1 MLLNFLKKTFRRV
14 STKNFQIKKVAQFLS
29 NFFVVYFKY
38 FKNKINLGENWQRN
52 ASFLFLLLLLPFQ
65 SFSNFYG
72 VELENGGD
80 MNLENL
86 IKNLE
91 AKVIGETNLDILD
104 ITYNSKKVKK
114 GSLFVCLCGENSDG
128 HDFAKDAERNGAAAI
143 LCEKQVQVNIPQIVV
158 SSTRKA
164 LSKVFSC
171 FYDNPQNKLKIIGL
185 TGTNGKTTTS
195 FLIKSILEESG
206 KKVGLIGTQGAFIG
220 KQFFQTRLTTPDPQL
235 LFKLLKQ
242 MVDFGVEYVVMEVS
256 AHALALDKTEGIVFE
271 VGVLT
276 NLTQD
281 HLDFFETM
289 ENYKRAKFKLFEGN
303 KIKSAVLNFDDEFG
317 RKLAETITVP
327 FLSYSLNNPS
337 DVFAAKIGNKNG
349 KNKFIVNILDN
360 VFDVESNLIGEFNI
374 YNSLAAASVAAML
387 GCSTKQIKNG
397 LERLLGVEGRLN
409 RFNLSNGVVAFID
422 FAHTPDGIE
431 QALNAIRELKFKQ
444 IITVFGCSGNRDKDK
459 RHKMG
464 QIAEKLSDYVVL
476 TTDNPRF
483 ENPELI
489 LDDIEIGMEK
499 TAHTRFVSRE
509 QAIEFALTLAKK
521 GDCVA
526 ILGKGAETYQDI
538 NGVNVPYSDFE
549 VVKNFNENLHR
560 EFFEKN
566 LKA

>member
-1 MLLNFLKKTFRRV
+1 MLLNFLKKTSRRV
-14 STKNFQIKKVAQFLS
+14 STKNFQIKKVAQILS

-72 VELENGGD
+72 VELGNGGD

-91 AKVIGETNLDILD
+91 AKVIGETNIDILD

-143 LCEKQVQVNIPQIVV
+143 LCEKQVQVNIPQIIV

-220 KQFFQTRLTTPDPQL
+220 KQFFQTGLTTPDPQL

-549 VVKNFNENLHR
+549 VVKNFNENLHC

>member
-1 MLLNFLKKTFRRV
+1 MLLNFLKKTSRRV
-14 STKNFQIKKVAQFLS
+14 STKNFQIKKVAQILS

-38 FKNKINLGENWQRN
+38 FKNKTNLGENWQRN

-80 MNLENL
+80 MKLEKLIENL
-86 IKNLE
+86 DAN
-91 AKVIGETNLDILD
+91 VVGETDHEIFD
-104 ITYNSKKVKK
+104 ITYNSKEVTK
-114 GSLFVCLCGENSDG
+114 GSLFVCIRGENSDG

-143 LCEKQVQVNIPQIVV
+143 LCEKQVQVNIPQIIV

-220 KQFFQTRLTTPDPQL
+220 KQFFQTGLTTPDPQL

-397 LERLLGVEGRLN
+397 LEKLLGVEGRLN

>member
-1 MLLNFLKKTFRRV
+1 MLLNFLKKTSRRV
-14 STKNFQIKKVAQFLS
+14 STKNFQIKKVAQILS

-91 AKVIGETNLDILD
+91 ANVIGETNLDILD
-104 ITYNSKKVKK
+104 ITYNSKEVTK
-114 GSLFVCLCGENSDG
+114 GSLFVCIRGENSDG
-128 HDFAKDAERNGAAAI
+128 HDFAKDAEKNGAAAI

-220 KQFFQTRLTTPDPQL
+220 KQFFQTGLTTPDPQL

-242 MVDFGVEYVVMEVS
+242 MVDFGIEYVVMEVS
-256 AHALALDKTEGIVFE
+256 AHALALDKTEEIVFE

-281 HLDFFETM
+281 HLDFFKTM
-289 ENYKRAKFKLFEGN
+289 ENYKRAKLKLFERN

-317 RKLAETITVP
+317 RELGETIDVP

-397 LERLLGVEGRLN
+397 LEKLFGVEGRLN

-431 QALNAIRELKFKQ
+431 KALNAIRELKFKQ

-489 LDDIEIGMEK
+489 LDDIEIGMKK

-538 NGVNVPYSDFE
+538 NAVHVPYNDFE
-549 VVKNFNENLHR
+549 VVKNFDDNLRR
-560 EFFEKN
+560 EFFENN

>member
-1 MLLNFLKKTFRRV
+1 MLLNFLKKTSRRV

-91 AKVIGETNLDILD
+91 AKVIGETNIDILD

-143 LCEKQVQVNIPQIVV
+143 LCEKQVQVNIPQIIV

-220 KQFFQTRLTTPDPQL
+220 KQFFQTGLTTPDPQL

-281 HLDFFETM
+281 HLDFFKTM

-397 LERLLGVEGRLN
+397 LEKLFGVEGRLN

>member
-1 MLLNFLKKTFRRV
+1 MLLNFLKKTLRRV
-14 STKNFQIKKVAQFLS
+14 STKNFQIKKVAQILS

-171 FYDNPQNKLKIIGL
+171 FYDNPQKKLKIIGL

-220 KQFFQTRLTTPDPQL
+220 KQFFQTGLTTPDPQL

-281 HLDFFETM
+281 HLDFFKTM
-289 ENYKRAKFKLFEGN
+289 ENYKRAKLKLFEGN

-397 LERLLGVEGRLN
+397 LEKLFGVEGRLN

-431 QALNAIRELKFKQ
+431 KALNAIRELKFKQ

>member
-1 MLLNFLKKTFRRV
+1 MLLNFLKKTSRRV
-14 STKNFQIKKVAQFLS
+14 STKNFQIKKVAQILS

-91 AKVIGETNLDILD
+91 ANVIGETNLDILD
-104 ITYNSKKVKK
+104 ITYNSKEVTK
-114 GSLFVCLCGENSDG
+114 GSLFVCIRGENSDG
-128 HDFAKDAERNGAAAI
+128 HDFAKDAEKNGAAAI

-220 KQFFQTRLTTPDPQL
+220 KQFFQTGLTTPDPQF

-256 AHALALDKTEGIVFE
+256 AHALSLDKTEGIVFE

-281 HLDFFETM
+281 HLDFFKTM
-289 ENYKRAKFKLFEGN
+289 ENYKHAKLKLFERN

-317 RKLAETITVP
+317 RELGETIDVP

-397 LERLLGVEGRLN
+397 LEKFFGVEGRLN

-431 QALNAIRELKFKQ
+431 KALNAIRELKFKQ

-489 LDDIEIGMEK
+489 LDDIEIGMKK

-538 NGVNVPYSDFE
+538 NAVHVPYNDFE
-549 VVKNFNENLHR
+549 VVKNFDDNLRR
-560 EFFEKN
+560 EFFENN

>member
-1 MLLNFLKKTFRRV
+1 MK
-14 STKNFQIKKVAQFLS
+14 
-29 NFFVVYFKY
+29 VYFKY

-72 VELENGGD
+72 VELGNGGD

-143 LCEKQVQVNIPQIVV
+143 LCEKQVQVNIPQIIV

-220 KQFFQTRLTTPDPQL
+220 KQFFQTGLTTPDPQL

-281 HLDFFETM
+281 HLDFFKTM
-289 ENYKRAKFKLFEGN
+289 ENYKRAKFKLFEEN

-431 QALNAIRELKFKQ
+431 KALNAIRELKFKQ

-509 QAIEFALTLAKK
+509 QAIGFALTLAKK

-549 VVKNFNENLHR
+549 VVKNFDDNLRR

>member
-1 MLLNFLKKTFRRV
+1 MLLNFLKKTSRRV
-14 STKNFQIKKVAQFLS
+14 STKNFQIKKVAQILS

-72 VELENGGD
+72 VEFENGGD

-143 LCEKQVQVNIPQIVV
+143 LCEKQVQVNIPQIIV

-220 KQFFQTRLTTPDPQL
+220 KQFFQTGLTTPDPQL

-281 HLDFFETM
+281 HLDFFKTM
-289 ENYKRAKFKLFEGN
+289 ENYKRTKFKLFEGN

-397 LERLLGVEGRLN
+397 LEKLLGVEGRLN

-431 QALNAIRELKFKQ
+431 QALNAIRELNFKQ

-509 QAIEFALTLAKK
+509 QAIEFALTLAHEI
-521 GDCVA
+521 GRC
-526 ILGKGAETYQDI
+526 
-538 NGVNVPYSDFE
+538 
-549 VVKNFNENLHR
+549 R
-560 EFFEKN
+560 EESQ
-566 LKA
+566 LLVYR

>member
-1 MLLNFLKKTFRRV
+1 MLLNFLKKTLRRV
-14 STKNFQIKKVAQFLS
+14 STKNFQIKKVAQILS

-80 MNLENL
+80 MKLEKLIENL
-86 IKNLE
+86 DAN
-91 AKVIGETNLDILD
+91 VVGETNLDILD
-104 ITYNSKKVKK
+104 ITYNSKEVTK
-114 GSLFVCLCGENSDG
+114 GSLFVCIRGENSDG
-128 HDFAKDAERNGAAAI
+128 HDFAKDAEKNGAAAI

-220 KQFFQTRLTTPDPQL
+220 KQFFQTGLTTPDPQF

-256 AHALALDKTEGIVFE
+256 AHALSLDKTEGIVFE

-281 HLDFFETM
+281 HLDFFKTM
-289 ENYKRAKFKLFEGN
+289 ENYKHAKLKLFERN

-337 DVFAAKIGNKNG
+337 DVFAAKVGNKNG

-374 YNSLAAASVAAML
+374 YNSLAATSVAAML
-387 GCSTKQIKNG
+387 GCSPKQIKNG
-397 LERLLGVEGRLN
+397 LEKLLGVEGRLN

-431 QALNAIRELKFKQ
+431 KALNAIRELKFKQ

-538 NGVNVPYSDFE
+538 NAVHVPYNDFE
-549 VVKNFNENLHR
+549 VVKNFDDNLRR
-560 EFFEKN
+560 EFFENN

>member
-1 MLLNFLKKTFRRV
+1 MLLNFLKKTSRRV
-14 STKNFQIKKVAQFLS
+14 STKNFQIKKVAQILS
-29 NFFVVYFKY
+29 NFFVVYFKC

-128 HDFAKDAERNGAAAI
+128 HDFAKDAEKNGAAAI

-220 KQFFQTRLTTPDPQL
+220 KQFFQTGLTTPDPQF
-235 LFKLLKQ
+235 LFKLLKE

-256 AHALALDKTEGIVFE
+256 AHALSLDKTEGIVFE

-281 HLDFFETM
+281 HLDFFKTM

-317 RKLAETITVP
+317 SKLAETITVP

-397 LERLLGVEGRLN
+397 LEKLFGVEGRLN

-431 QALNAIRELKFKQ
+431 KALNAIRELKFKQ

-489 LDDIEIGMEK
+489 LDDIEIGMKK

-509 QAIEFALTLAKK
+509 QAVEFALTLAKK
-521 GDCVA
+521 SDCVA

>member
-1 MLLNFLKKTFRRV
+1 MLLNFLKKTSRRV
-14 STKNFQIKKVAQFLS
+14 STKNFQIKKVAQILS

-72 VELENGGD
+72 VEFENGGD

-143 LCEKQVQVNIPQIVV
+143 LCEKQVQVNIPQIIV

-220 KQFFQTRLTTPDPQL
+220 KQFFQTGLTTPDPQL

-397 LERLLGVEGRLN
+397 LEKLFGVEGRLN

>member
-1 MLLNFLKKTFRRV
+1 MLLNFLKKTSRRV
-14 STKNFQIKKVAQFLS
+14 STKNFQIKKVAQILS

-72 VELENGGD
+72 VEFENRGD

-143 LCEKQVQVNIPQIVV
+143 LCEKQVQVNIPQIIV

-220 KQFFQTRLTTPDPQL
+220 KQFFQTGLTTPDPQL

-281 HLDFFETM
+281 HLDFFKTM

-397 LERLLGVEGRLN
+397 LEKLFGVEGRLN

>member
-1 MLLNFLKKTFRRV
+1 MLLNFLKKTSRRV
-14 STKNFQIKKVAQFLS
+14 STKNFQIKKVAQILS

-143 LCEKQVQVNIPQIVV
+143 LCEKPLQVKIPQIIV

-220 KQFFQTRLTTPDPQL
+220 KQFFQTGLTTPDPQL

-242 MVDFGVEYVVMEVS
+242 MVDFGVEYVVVEVS

-281 HLDFFETM
+281 HLDFFKTM
-289 ENYKRAKFKLFEGN
+289 ENYQRAKLKLFEGN

-317 RKLAETITVP
+317 RKLAEIITVP

-397 LERLLGVEGRLN
+397 LEKLLGVEGRLN

-431 QALNAIRELKFKQ
+431 KALNAIRELKFKQ

>member
-1 MLLNFLKKTFRRV
+1 MLLNFLKKTSRRV
-14 STKNFQIKKVAQFLS
+14 STKNFQIKKVAQILS

-72 VELENGGD
+72 VEFENGGD

-143 LCEKQVQVNIPQIVV
+143 LCEKQVQVNIPQIIV

-220 KQFFQTRLTTPDPQL
+220 KQFFQTGLTTPDPQL

-397 LERLLGVEGRLN
+397 LEKLLGVEGRLN

-431 QALNAIRELKFKQ
+431 KALNAIRELKFKQ

>member
-1 MLLNFLKKTFRRV
+1 M
-14 STKNFQIKKVAQFLS
+14 S

-220 KQFFQTRLTTPDPQL
+220 KQFFQTGLTTPDPQF

-281 HLDFFETM
+281 HLDFFKTM

-397 LERLLGVEGRLN
+397 LEKLLGVEGRLN

-431 QALNAIRELKFKQ
+431 KALNAIRELKFKQ

>member
-1 MLLNFLKKTFRRV
+1 MLLNFLKKTLRRV
-14 STKNFQIKKVAQFLS
+14 STKNFQIKKVAQILS

-80 MNLENL
+80 MKLEKLIENL
-86 IKNLE
+86 DAN
-91 AKVIGETNLDILD
+91 VVGETDHEIFD
-104 ITYNSKKVKK
+104 ITYNSKEVTK
-114 GSLFVCLCGENSDG
+114 GSLFVCIRGENSDG
-128 HDFAKDAERNGAAAI
+128 HDFAKDAEKNGAAAI

-220 KQFFQTRLTTPDPQL
+220 KQFFQTGLTTPDPQF

-256 AHALALDKTEGIVFE
+256 AHALSLDKTEGIVFE

-281 HLDFFETM
+281 HLDFFKTM

-317 RKLAETITVP
+317 RELGETIDVP

-397 LERLLGVEGRLN
+397 LEKLFGVEGRLN

-431 QALNAIRELKFKQ
+431 KALNAIRELKFKQ

-538 NGVNVPYSDFE
+538 NAVHVPYNDFE
-549 VVKNFNENLHR
+549 VVKNFDDNLRR
-560 EFFEKN
+560 EFFENN

>member
-1 MLLNFLKKTFRRV
+1 MLLNFLKKTLRRV
-14 STKNFQIKKVAQFLS
+14 STKNFQIKKVAQILS

-38 FKNKINLGENWQRN
+38 FKNKINLGGNWQRN

-80 MNLENL
+80 MKLEKLIENL
-86 IKNLE
+86 DAN
-91 AKVIGETNLDILD
+91 VVGETDHEIFD
-104 ITYNSKKVKK
+104 ITYNSKEVTK
-114 GSLFVCLCGENSDG
+114 GSLFVCIRGENSDG
-128 HDFAKDAERNGAAAI
+128 HDFAKDAEKNGAAAI

-220 KQFFQTRLTTPDPQL
+220 KQFFQTGLTTPDPQF

-256 AHALALDKTEGIVFE
+256 AHALSLDKTEGIVFE

-281 HLDFFETM
+281 HLDFFKTM
-289 ENYKRAKFKLFEGN
+289 ENYKHAKLKLFERN

-317 RKLAETITVP
+317 RELGESIDVP

-374 YNSLAAASVAAML
+374 YNSLAATSVAAML
-387 GCSTKQIKNG
+387 GCSPKQIKSG
-397 LERLLGVEGRLN
+397 LEKLSGVEGRLN

-431 QALNAIRELKFKQ
+431 KALNAIRELKFKQ

-538 NGVNVPYSDFE
+538 NAVHVPYNDFE
-549 VVKNFNENLHR
+549 VVKNFDDNLRR
-560 EFFEKN
+560 EFFENN

>member
-1 MLLNFLKKTFRRV
+1 MLLNFLKKTSRRV
-14 STKNFQIKKVAQFLS
+14 STKNFQIKKVAQILS

-91 AKVIGETNLDILD
+91 AKVIGETNIDILD

-143 LCEKQVQVNIPQIVV
+143 LCEKQVQVNIPQIIV

-220 KQFFQTRLTTPDPQL
+220 KQFFQTGLTTPDPQL

-281 HLDFFETM
+281 HLDFFKTM

-397 LERLLGVEGRLN
+397 LEKLFGVEGRLN

>member
-1 MLLNFLKKTFRRV
+1 V
-14 STKNFQIKKVAQFLS
+14 
-29 NFFVVYFKY
+29 
-38 FKNKINLGENWQRN
+38 
-52 ASFLFLLLLLPFQ
+52 
-65 SFSNFYG
+65 
-72 VELENGGD
+72 
-80 MNLENL
+80 
-86 IKNLE
+86 
-91 AKVIGETNLDILD
+91 
-104 ITYNSKKVKK
+104 
-114 GSLFVCLCGENSDG
+114 
-128 HDFAKDAERNGAAAI
+128 
-143 LCEKQVQVNIPQIVV
+143 
-158 SSTRKA
+158 
-164 LSKVFSC
+164 
-171 FYDNPQNKLKIIGL
+171 
-185 TGTNGKTTTS
+185 
-195 FLIKSILEESG
+195 
-206 KKVGLIGTQGAFIG
+206 
-220 KQFFQTRLTTPDPQL
+220 
-235 LFKLLKQ
+235 
-242 MVDFGVEYVVMEVS
+242 EVS

-281 HLDFFETM
+281 HLDFFKTM
-289 ENYKRAKFKLFEGN
+289 ENYQRAKLKLFEGN

-317 RKLAETITVP
+317 RKLAEIITVP

-397 LERLLGVEGRLN
+397 LEKLFGVEGRLN

-431 QALNAIRELKFKQ
+431 KALNAIRELKFKQ

>member
-1 MLLNFLKKTFRRV
+1 MLLNFLKKTLRRV
-14 STKNFQIKKVAQFLS
+14 STKNFQIKKVAQILS
-29 NFFVVYFKY
+29 NFFVVYFKCL
-38 FKNKINLGENWQRN
+38 KNKINLGENWQRN

-220 KQFFQTRLTTPDPQL
+220 KQFFQTGLTTPDPQL

-256 AHALALDKTEGIVFE
+256 AHALSLDKTEGIVFE

-281 HLDFFETM
+281 HLDFFKTM
-289 ENYKRAKFKLFEGN
+289 ENYKRAKFKLFERN

-317 RKLAETITVP
+317 SKLAETITVP

-337 DVFAAKIGNKNG
+337 DVFAAKIGNRNG

-397 LERLLGVEGRLN
+397 LEKLFGVEGRLN

>member
-1 MLLNFLKKTFRRV
+1 MLLNFLKKTSRRV
-14 STKNFQIKKVAQFLS
+14 STKNFQIKKVAQILS

-72 VELENGGD
+72 VELGNGGD

-114 GSLFVCLCGENSDG
+114 GYLFVCLCGENSDG

-143 LCEKQVQVNIPQIVV
+143 LCEKQVQVNIPQIIV

-220 KQFFQTRLTTPDPQL
+220 KQFFQTGLTTPDPQL

-397 LERLLGVEGRLN
+397 LEKLLGVEGRLN

-489 LDDIEIGMEK
+489 LDDIEIGMKK

>member
-91 AKVIGETNLDILD
+91 AKVVGRTNLDILD

-114 GSLFVCLCGENSDG
+114 GYLFVCLCGENSDG

-143 LCEKQVQVNIPQIVV
+143 LCEKQVQVNIPQIIV

-220 KQFFQTRLTTPDPQL
+220 KQFFQTGLTTPDPQL

-242 MVDFGVEYVVMEVS
+242 MVNFGVEYVVMEVS

-397 LERLLGVEGRLN
+397 LEKLLGVEGRLN

-444 IITVFGCSGNRDKDK
+444 IITIFGCSGNRDKDK

>member
-1 MLLNFLKKTFRRV
+1 MLLNFLKKTSRRV
-14 STKNFQIKKVAQFLS
+14 STKNFQIKKVAQILS

-80 MNLENL
+80 MKLEKLIENL
-86 IKNLE
+86 DAN
-91 AKVIGETNLDILD
+91 VVGETDHEIFD
-104 ITYNSKKVKK
+104 ITYNSKEVTK
-114 GSLFVCLCGENSDG
+114 GSLFVCIRGENSDG

-143 LCEKQVQVNIPQIVV
+143 LCEKQVQVNIPQIIVL
-158 SSTRKA
+158 STRKA

-220 KQFFQTRLTTPDPQL
+220 KQFFQTGLTTPDPQL

>member
-1 MLLNFLKKTFRRV
+1 MLLNFLKKTSRRV
-14 STKNFQIKKVAQFLS
+14 STKNFQIKKVAQILS

-220 KQFFQTRLTTPDPQL
+220 KQFFQTGLTTPDPQL

-549 VVKNFNENLHR
+549 VVKNFNENLHC

>member
-1 MLLNFLKKTFRRV
+1 MLLNFLKKTLRRV
-14 STKNFQIKKVAQFLS
+14 STKNFQIKKVAQILS

-80 MNLENL
+80 MKLEKLIENL
-86 IKNLE
+86 DAN
-91 AKVIGETNLDILD
+91 VVGETDHEIFD
-104 ITYNSKKVKK
+104 ITYNSKEVTK
-114 GSLFVCLCGENSDG
+114 GSLFVCVRGENSDG
-128 HDFAKDAERNGAAAI
+128 HDFAKDAEKNGAAAI

-220 KQFFQTRLTTPDPQL
+220 KQFFQTGLTTPDPQF

-256 AHALALDKTEGIVFE
+256 AHALSLDKTEGIIFE

-281 HLDFFETM
+281 HLDFFKTM
-289 ENYKRAKFKLFEGN
+289 ENYKHAKLKLFERN

-317 RKLAETITVP
+317 RELGETIDVP

-397 LERLLGVEGRLN
+397 LEKLFGVEGRLN

-431 QALNAIRELKFKQ
+431 KALNAIRELKFKQ

-538 NGVNVPYSDFE
+538 NAIHVPYNDFE
-549 VVKNFNENLHR
+549 VVKNFDDNLRR
-560 EFFEKN
+560 EFFENN

>member
-14 STKNFQIKKVAQFLS
+14 STKSFQIKKVAQILS

-72 VELENGGD
+72 VELGNGGD

-220 KQFFQTRLTTPDPQL
+220 KQFFQTGLTTPDPQL

-281 HLDFFETM
+281 HLDFFKTM

-397 LERLLGVEGRLN
+397 LEKLFGVEGRLN

-431 QALNAIRELKFKQ
+431 KALNAIRELKFKQ

>member
-1 MLLNFLKKTFRRV
+1 MLLNFLKKTLRRV
-14 STKNFQIKKVAQFLS
+14 STKNFQIKKVAQILS

-72 VELENGGD
+72 IELENGGD
-80 MNLENL
+80 MKLEKLIENL
-86 IKNLE
+86 DAN
-91 AKVIGETNLDILD
+91 VVGETDHEIFD
-104 ITYNSKKVKK
+104 ITYNSKEVTK
-114 GSLFVCLCGENSDG
+114 GSLFVCIRGENSDG

-206 KKVGLIGTQGAFIG
+206 KKVGLVGTQGAFIG
-220 KQFFQTRLTTPDPQL
+220 KQLFQTGLTTPDPQF

-256 AHALALDKTEGIVFE
+256 AHALSLDKTEGIVFE

-281 HLDFFETM
+281 HLDFFKTM
-289 ENYKRAKFKLFEGN
+289 ENYKHAKLKLFERN

-317 RKLAETITVP
+317 RELGETIDVP

-374 YNSLAAASVAAML
+374 YNSLAATSVAAML
-387 GCSTKQIKNG
+387 GCSPKQIKSG
-397 LERLLGVEGRLN
+397 LEKLSGVEGRLN
-409 RFNLSNGVVAFID
+409 RFHLSNGVVAFID

-431 QALNAIRELKFKQ
+431 KALNAIRELKFKQ

-538 NGVNVPYSDFE
+538 NAVHVPYNDFE
-549 VVKNFNENLHR
+549 VVKNFDDNLRR
-560 EFFEKN
+560 EFFENN

>member
-1 MLLNFLKKTFRRV
+1 MLLNFLKKTSRRV
-14 STKNFQIKKVAQFLS
+14 STKNFQIKKVAQILS

-80 MNLENL
+80 MKLEKL

-91 AKVIGETNLDILD
+91 ANVIGETNLDILD
-104 ITYNSKKVKK
+104 ITYNSKEVTK
-114 GSLFVCLCGENSDG
+114 GSLFVCIRGENSDG
-128 HDFAKDAERNGAAAI
+128 HDFAKDAEKNGAAAI

-220 KQFFQTRLTTPDPQL
+220 KQFFQTGLTTPDPQF

-256 AHALALDKTEGIVFE
+256 AHALSLDKTEGIVFE

-281 HLDFFETM
+281 HLDFFKTM
-289 ENYKRAKFKLFEGN
+289 ENYKHAKLKLFERN

-317 RKLAETITVP
+317 RELGETIDVP

-374 YNSLAAASVAAML
+374 YNSLAATSVAAML
-387 GCSTKQIKNG
+387 GCSPKQIKSG
-397 LERLLGVEGRLN
+397 LEKLSGVEGRLN

-431 QALNAIRELKFKQ
+431 KALNAIRELKFKQ

-538 NGVNVPYSDFE
+538 NAVHVPYNDFE
-549 VVKNFNENLHR
+549 VVKNFDDNLRR
-560 EFFEKN
+560 EFFENN

>member
-1 MLLNFLKKTFRRV
+1 MLLNFLKKTSRRV
-14 STKNFQIKKVAQFLS
+14 STKNFQIKKVAQILS

-128 HDFAKDAERNGAAAI
+128 HDFAKDAEKNGAAAI

-220 KQFFQTRLTTPDPQL
+220 KQFFQTGLTTPDPQL

-281 HLDFFETM
+281 HLDFFKTM

-317 RKLAETITVP
+317 SKLAETITVP

-337 DVFAAKIGNKNG
+337 DVFAAKIGNRNG

-374 YNSLAAASVAAML
+374 YNSLAATSVAAML
-387 GCSTKQIKNG
+387 GCSPKQIKNG
-397 LERLLGVEGRLN
+397 LEKLLGVEGRLN

-431 QALNAIRELKFKQ
+431 QALNAIRDLKFKQ

-549 VVKNFNENLHR
+549 VVKNFDDNLRR
-560 EFFEKN
+560 EFFENN

>member
-1 MLLNFLKKTFRRV
+1 MLLNFLKKTSRRV
-14 STKNFQIKKVAQFLS
+14 STKNFQIKKVAQILS

-91 AKVIGETNLDILD
+91 AKVIGETNIDILD

-143 LCEKQVQVNIPQIVV
+143 LCEKQVQVNIPQIIV

-171 FYDNPQNKLKIIGL
+171 FYDNPQKKLKIIGL

-220 KQFFQTRLTTPDPQL
+220 KQFFQTGLTTPDPQL

-281 HLDFFETM
+281 HLDFFKTM
-289 ENYKRAKFKLFEGN
+289 ENYKRTKFKLFDGN

-337 DVFAAKIGNKNG
+337 DVFAAKIGNRNG

-397 LERLLGVEGRLN
+397 LEKLLGVEGRLN

>member
-14 STKNFQIKKVAQFLS
+14 STKNFQIKKVAQILS

-195 FLIKSILEESG
+195 FLIKSILEERG
-206 KKVGLIGTQGAFIG
+206 RKVGLIGTQGAFIG
-220 KQFFQTRLTTPDPQL
+220 KQFFQTGLTTPDPQL

-397 LERLLGVEGRLN
+397 LEKLLGVEGRLN

-509 QAIEFALTLAKK
+509 QAIEFALMLAKK

>member
-1 MLLNFLKKTFRRV
+1 MLLNFLKKTSRRV
-14 STKNFQIKKVAQFLS
+14 STKNFQIKKVAQILS

-80 MNLENL
+80 MKLEKLIENL
-86 IKNLE
+86 DAN
-91 AKVIGETNLDILD
+91 VVGRTNLDILD

-143 LCEKQVQVNIPQIVV
+143 LCEKQVQVNIPQIIV

-220 KQFFQTRLTTPDPQL
+220 KQFFQTGLTTPDPQL

-281 HLDFFETM
+281 HLDFFKTM
-289 ENYKRAKFKLFEGN
+289 ENYRRAKFKLFEGN

-397 LERLLGVEGRLN
+397 LEKLLGVEGRLN

>member
-1 MLLNFLKKTFRRV
+1 MLLNFLKKTLRRV
-14 STKNFQIKKVAQFLS
+14 STKNFQIKKVAQILS

-143 LCEKQVQVNIPQIVV
+143 LCERQVQVNIPQIVV

-220 KQFFQTRLTTPDPQL
+220 KQFFQTGLTTPDPQF

-281 HLDFFETM
+281 HLDFFKTM
-289 ENYKRAKFKLFEGN
+289 ENYQRAKFKLFEGN

-317 RKLAETITVP
+317 SKLAETITVP

-397 LERLLGVEGRLN
+397 LEKLLGVEGRLN

>member
-1 MLLNFLKKTFRRV
+1 MLLNFLKKTSRRV
-14 STKNFQIKKVAQFLS
+14 STKNFQIKKIAQILS

-220 KQFFQTRLTTPDPQL
+220 KQFFQTGLTTPDPQL

-281 HLDFFETM
+281 HLDFFKTM

-397 LERLLGVEGRLN
+397 LEKLFGVEGRLN

>member
-1 MLLNFLKKTFRRV
+1 MLLNFLKKTSRRV
-14 STKNFQIKKVAQFLS
+14 STKNFQIKKVAQILS

-91 AKVIGETNLDILD
+91 VKVIGETNLDILD

-114 GSLFVCLCGENSDG
+114 GSLFVCLYGENSDG

-143 LCEKQVQVNIPQIVV
+143 LCEKQVQVNIPQIIVL
-158 SSTRKA
+158 STRKA

-206 KKVGLIGTQGAFIG
+206 KKVGLIGTQGAFIW
-220 KQFFQTRLTTPDPQL
+220 KQFFQTGLTTPDPQL
-235 LFKLLKQ
+235 LFKFLKQ

-281 HLDFFETM
+281 HLDFFKTM
-289 ENYKRAKFKLFEGN
+289 ENYRRAKFKLFEGN

-397 LERLLGVEGRLN
+397 LEKLLGVEGRLN

>member
-1 MLLNFLKKTFRRV
+1 MK
-14 STKNFQIKKVAQFLS
+14 
-29 NFFVVYFKY
+29 VYFKY

-114 GSLFVCLCGENSDG
+114 GYLFVCLCGENSDG

-220 KQFFQTRLTTPDPQL
+220 KQFFQTGLTTPDPQL

-281 HLDFFETM
+281 HLDFFKTM
-289 ENYKRAKFKLFEGN
+289 ENYKRAKFKLFEEN

-431 QALNAIRELKFKQ
+431 KALNAIRELKFKQ

-538 NGVNVPYSDFE
+538 NAVHVPYNDFE
-549 VVKNFNENLHR
+549 VVKNFDDNLRR

>member
-1 MLLNFLKKTFRRV
+1 MLLNFLKKTLRRV
-14 STKNFQIKKVAQFLS
+14 STKNFQIKKVAQILS
-29 NFFVVYFKY
+29 KFFVVYFKY

-128 HDFAKDAERNGAAAI
+128 HDFAKDAEKNGAAAI

-220 KQFFQTRLTTPDPQL
+220 KQFFQTGLTTPDPQF

-256 AHALALDKTEGIVFE
+256 AHALSLDKTEGIVFE

-281 HLDFFETM
+281 HLDFFKTM
-289 ENYKRAKFKLFEGN
+289 ENYKHAKLKLFERN

-317 RKLAETITVP
+317 RELGKTIDVP

-397 LERLLGVEGRLN
+397 LEKLFGVEGRLN

-431 QALNAIRELKFKQ
+431 KALNAIRELKFKQ

-538 NGVNVPYSDFE
+538 NAIHVPYNDFE
-549 VVKNFNENLHR
+549 VVKNFDDNLRR
-560 EFFEKN
+560 EFFENN

>member
-1 MLLNFLKKTFRRV
+1 MLLNFLKKTSRRV
-14 STKNFQIKKVAQFLS
+14 STKNFQIKKVAQILS

-143 LCEKQVQVNIPQIVV
+143 LCEKQVQVNIPQIIV

-220 KQFFQTRLTTPDPQL
+220 KQFFQTGLTTPDPQL

-281 HLDFFETM
+281 HLDFFKTM

-397 LERLLGVEGRLN
+397 LEKLFGVEGRLN

>member
-1 MLLNFLKKTFRRV
+1 MLLNFLKKTSRRV
-14 STKNFQIKKVAQFLS
+14 STKNFQIKKVAQILS

-91 AKVIGETNLDILD
+91 AKVIGETNIDILD

-143 LCEKQVQVNIPQIVV
+143 LCEKPLQVKIPQIIV

-220 KQFFQTRLTTPDPQL
+220 KQFFQTGLTTPDPQL

-281 HLDFFETM
+281 HLDFFKTM

-397 LERLLGVEGRLN
+397 LEKLFGVEGRLN